1 MLYSGGGRKKNRLY
15 RSTKIIILVT
25 LIILVLWA
33 LAGILNLF
41 TPILVSKNGPSGIE
55 FTFHRLQSLYRLTLP
70 HKTRRLY
77 DSLPPDIIDI
87 DWLKRYNSDDMYW
100 LPYGLTGEE
109 ATDEYFDSL
118 LSKDVDDLTSEEIRH
133 LFGYLRGADTIEKL
147 QNEFF
152 IQLQEKYFDS
162 QDEMLSFASNWVDL
176 SEYGSQLP
184 DDIAY
189 LDALYDQIDAGVL
202 FDVYSG
208 LPLEMAVIGIIG
220 ELPSW
225 AQEPSCILSK
235 SQTLRLIREAN
246 MEGTTL
252 KVLLPQLRRNA
263 ERNGIILRE
272 DLTTPVMNIKAA
284 YVEKKF
290 EERGLL

>member
-1 MLYSGGGRKKNRLY
+1 MRRLY

-147 QNEFF
+147 QNEVF

-176 SEYGSQLP
+176 SEYGIQLP

-189 LDALYDQIDAGVL
+189 LDALYDQIEDGVL
-202 FDVYSG
+202 YDVNSG

-225 AQEPSCILSK
+225 AQDPSCVLSK
-235 SQTLRLIREAN
+235 NQTLRLIREAN

-290 EERGLL
+290 EEMGLL

>member
-77 DSLPPDIIDI
+77 NI
-87 DWLKRYNSDDMYW
+87 DWLKRYNSDDIYW

-133 LFGYLRGADTIEKL
+133 LLGYLRGTGTIEKL
-147 QNEFF
+147 QNEVF

-176 SEYGSQLP
+176 SEYGIQLP

-189 LDALYDQIDAGVL
+189 LDALYDQIEDGVL
-202 FDVYSG
+202 YDVNSG

-225 AQEPSCILSK
+225 AQDPSCVLSK
-235 SQTLRLIREAN
+235 NQTLRLIREAN

-290 EERGLL
+290 EEMGLL